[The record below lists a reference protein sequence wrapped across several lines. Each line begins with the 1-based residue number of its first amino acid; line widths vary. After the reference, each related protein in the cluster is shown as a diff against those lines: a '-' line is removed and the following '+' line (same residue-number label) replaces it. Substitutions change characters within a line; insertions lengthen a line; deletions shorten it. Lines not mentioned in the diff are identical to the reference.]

1 MDTTEEFNGTYFF
14 KGLTNLTAGELFFF
28 VFLEEAQ
35 KQLGTDDIAAL
46 ALIILGQPTQS
57 TRGKPAQATPGTSI
71 LSENLRRWLK
81 FRVNRWP
88 TLTNQSI
95 RHLRFSYVTNLG
107 AFAGRWIPILGV
119 IFIMNEV
126 LRIGFN
132 ALNTYNRIARG
143 SDRIW

>member
-1 MDTTEEFNGTYFF
+1 MDTTEQLNGTYFY
-14 KGLTNLTAGELFFF
+14 KGLTNLTPGELFFF

-35 KQLGTDDIAAL
+35 KQLGAEDVVAL

-57 TRGKPAQATPGTSI
+57 TRGKPAGATPGTSI

-88 TLTNQSI
+88 TLTNESI

-107 AFAGRWIPILGV
+107 AFAGRWIPILGIAFV
-119 IFIMNEV
+119 MNDV
-126 LRIGFN
+126 ARIGFN
-132 ALNTYNRIARG
+132 TLNSYNRIARKE
-143 SDRIW
+143 DQLW

>member
-1 MDTTEEFNGTYFF
+1 MDTTEQLNGTYFY

-35 KQLGTDDIAAL
+35 KQLGAGDVVAL

-57 TRGKPAQATPGTSI
+57 TRGKPAGATPGTSI

-88 TLTNQSI
+88 TLTNESI

-107 AFAGRWIPILGV
+107 AFAGRWIPILGIAFV
-119 IFIMNEV
+119 MNDV
-126 LRIGFN
+126 ARIGFN
-132 ALNTYNRIARG
+132 TLNTYNQIAREG
-143 SDRIW
+143 DRIW

>member
-1 MDTTEEFNGTYFF
+1 MDTTEQLNGTYFY

-35 KQLGTDDIAAL
+35 KQLGAGDVVAL

-57 TRGKPAQATPGTSI
+57 TRGKPAGATPGTSI

-88 TLTNQSI
+88 TLTNESI

-107 AFAGRWIPILGV
+107 AFAGRWIPVLG
-119 IFIMNEV
+119 IAFMMNDV
-126 LRIGFN
+126 ARIGFN
-132 ALNTYNRIARG
+132 TLNTYNQIAREG
-143 SDRIW
+143 DRLW